1 MQEKTILTPEITE
14 IVNFENLTKHICLI
28 CETWHNYKK
37 SKCIFCTKHKFKKG
51 KTLVFNFKPILIQN
65 KNNIELKILKFNLLS
80 NKFDNIFFNSQNL
93 NFFIKTDKNS
103 YEKNIQIFD
112 IFLDHVYKILNIQN
126 LNKIIFKK
134 KFTDA
139 FDCFVEKNTRPDD
152 KKILMPLFD
161 CKINRRKII
170 NLSIENFFK

>member
-14 IVNFENLTKHICLI
+14 IENFESLSKKLCPI

-37 SKCIFCTKHKFKKG
+37 SKCIFCSKNNFKNDT
-51 KTLVFNFKPILIQN
+51 TLVFNFKPILIES

-80 NKFDNIFFNSQNL
+80 NKFDNIFFNSYNL
-93 NFFIKTDKNS
+93 NFFIKINKHDCV
-103 YEKNIQIFD
+103 KNIQIFD
-112 IFLDHVYKILNIQN
+112 IFLDHAFRILNLQN
-126 LNKIIFKK
+126 IKKTIFKK

-139 FDCFVEKNTRPDD
+139 FNCFVEKKTRPYD

-161 CKINRRKII
+161 CKTNRRKVV
-170 NLSIENFFK
+170 NLCIENFF

>member
-1 MQEKTILTPEITE
+1 
-14 IVNFENLTKHICLI
+14 
-28 CETWHNYKK
+28 
-37 SKCIFCTKHKFKKG
+37 
-51 KTLVFNFKPILIQN
+51 
-65 KNNIELKILKFNLLS
+65 LS

-103 YEKNIQIFD
+103 CEKNIQIFD

-139 FDCFVEKNTRPDD
+139 FDCFVEKNTRPHD

>member
-14 IVNFENLTKHICLI
+14 ITNFESLAKKICPI

-37 SKCIFCTKHKFKKG
+37 SKCLFCTKNKFKKDR
-51 KTLVFNFKPILIQN
+51 TLVFNFKPILIQS
-65 KNNIELKILKFNLLS
+65 KNNIEIKILKFNLLT
-80 NKFDNIFFNSQNL
+80 NKFDNIFFNSYNL
-93 NFFIKTDKNS
+93 NFFIKTDKHNS
-103 YEKNIQIFD
+103 EKNIQIFD
-112 IFLDHVYKILNIQN
+112 LFLDCVYKTLNLQN
-126 LNKIIFKK
+126 TKKSIFKK

-139 FDCFVEKNTRPDD
+139 FDSFIEKNTRPYD

-170 NLSIENFFK
+170 NLCIENFFQ